1 MTSLSTLS
9 KLRYLIF
16 TSAAAIAAAFAAT
29 LAQCGANVPLLLLL
43 ASLMLLC
50 GGTYR
55 CAVRIEREIERIEG
69 VLKDALDGNF
79 ESRLT
84 HISEKGVLGRLA
96 WSLNNLFDQ
105 METFVREL
113 NTSIEYA
120 GENRFYRRV
129 NPTGL
134 NLSFKRSAKLINKAI
149 DSMHENYIK
158 AERDGYT
165 RRLGQTGKQLQESF
179 AYIQEELAQ
188 ASEELKA
195 TSEKAA
201 STADLSNKSMEEV
214 KDVVTRLEELRERIA
229 GNDSAVDL
237 LNERAQ
243 EITAVVTL
251 IKDIAEQTNLLALNA
266 AVEAARA
273 GEHGRGFAVV
283 ADEVR
288 KLAERTQKATQE
300 IAISIQTLQQE
311 SGSIKE
317 QAILMNEI
325 AQDSMESMERFRQTL
340 EHFNRESN
348 EVSLITKE
356 KEDLMMVI
364 LIQIDHILFKSR
376 AFREVLRQSG
386 EVLNGADKCRL
397 GRWYLEDAKERFGET
412 RAYAEVAKPHEE
424 VHRYANESI
433 MLAHE
438 SLDRNNQQI
447 IIEKFKAMEDAS
459 EKLFE
464 VLAAMLAEKRSRMF
478 QSECVE
484 SPGVDRCA

>member
-1 MTSLSTLS
+1 MTNLSTLS
-9 KLRYLIF
+9 KLRYLIL
-16 TSAAAIAAAFAAT
+16 AFAPVAVAA
-29 LAQCGANVPLLLLL
+29 LAVSIAICGVKLPLLILLVSLLLL
-43 ASLMLLC
+43 C
-50 GGTYR
+50 GWAYHCT
-55 CAVRIEREIERIEG
+55 VRIQHEIERIEG

-84 HISEKGVLGRLA
+84 HIREKGELGRMA
-96 WSLNNLFDQ
+96 WNLNNLFDQ

-129 NPTGL
+129 NPAGL
-134 NLSFKRSAKLINKAI
+134 NLSFKRSSKLINKAI
-149 DSMHENYIK
+149 DSMHENYKK
-158 AERDGYT
+158 AERDSYT

-179 AYIQEELAQ
+179 AFIQDELAK
-188 ASEELKA
+188 ASEELKR

-214 KDVVTRLEELRERIA
+214 KDVVMKLEELREHIA

-243 EITAVVTL
+243 EITAIVTL

-311 SGSIKE
+311 SGGIKE
-317 QAILMNEI
+317 QAMLMNEI
-325 AQDSMESMERFRQTL
+325 AKDSMKSMERFRQTL
-340 EHFNRESN
+340 ELFNKESN

-356 KEDLMMVI
+356 KEDLMTVI

-386 EVLNGADKCRL
+386 EVLGGSDRCRL
-397 GRWYLEDAKERFGET
+397 GRWYIEDAKERFGDT
-412 RAYAEVAKPHEE
+412 KAYAEVVKPHEE
-424 VHRYANESI
+424 VHRNANESI
-433 MLAHE
+433 LLAHE
-438 SLDRNNQQI
+438 SLDRRNQQI
-447 IIEKFKAMEDAS
+447 IIDKFEAMEAAS

-464 VLAAMLAEKRSRMF
+464 VLASMLSQKKRKLF
-478 QSECVE
+478 QSKNTE
-484 SPGVDRCA
+484 SSKIGKCA